1 MESLI
6 GRTKEKKQLLDAL
19 KSKKPEFVAIYGRR
33 RVGKTY
39 LIRQSFG
46 QPFTFHLTGMANS
59 NLKNQLLNFSQTLK
73 NISKR
78 EFDLPLT
85 WFEAFEQLK
94 AHIELSKEEKKI
106 IFIDELPWLDTPK

>member
-1 MESLI
+1 MNSI
-6 GRTKEKKQLLDAL
+6 AGRWKEQERLKGLLVSE
-19 KSKKPEFVAIYGRR
+19 KSEFVAIYGRR

-73 NISKR
+73 NISKVC
-78 EFDLPLT
+78 LLN
-85 WFEAFEQLK
+85 
-94 AHIELSKEEKKI
+94 I
-106 IFIDELPWLDTPK
+106 